1 MLPGK
6 NQNFFN
12 ACPERHLMTS
22 YLKYPVNFL
31 LPQLKE
37 EEGFVYVHPF
47 FSYKQL
53 PTSVFQVP
61 FSRRFTQI
69 KTAPDLSGPLMGSAT
84 FNNKP

>member
-1 MLPGK
+1 
-6 NQNFFN
+6 
-12 ACPERHLMTS
+12 MTS
-22 YLKYPVNFL
+22 YLKYLVNFL
-31 LPQLKE
+31 LPQLKEEEE

-69 KTAPDLSGPLMGSAT
+69 KTAD
-84 FNNKP
+84 FR